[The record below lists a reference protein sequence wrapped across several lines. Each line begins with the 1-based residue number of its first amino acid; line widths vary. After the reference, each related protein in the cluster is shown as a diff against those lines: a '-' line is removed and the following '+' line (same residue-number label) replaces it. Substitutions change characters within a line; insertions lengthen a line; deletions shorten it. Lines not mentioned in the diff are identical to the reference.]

1 MVLNFRGALGAAS
14 GYDGKV
20 QVQPWGENS
29 RQLYFPGWLP
39 SGQPHM
45 VHQRP
50 TGDKFYMEIA

>member
-1 MVLNFRGALGAAS
+1 MVLNFRGALGAAC
-14 GYDGKV
+14 GNDGEV

-29 RQLYFPGWLP
+29 RQLYFSGWLP

-50 TGDKFYMEIA
+50 TGDTF